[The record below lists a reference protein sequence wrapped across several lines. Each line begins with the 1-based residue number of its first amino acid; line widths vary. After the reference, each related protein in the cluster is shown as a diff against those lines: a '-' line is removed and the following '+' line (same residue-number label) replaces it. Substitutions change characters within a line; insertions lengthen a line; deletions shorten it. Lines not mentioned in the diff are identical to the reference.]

1 MANERNIKVTANIYE
16 SIAMYLQEVFDGS
29 NENPM
34 SELADAILDDVLNY
48 MDIHFK
54 VKNYTDDENT
64 VIDDY
69 VVRAVKHVI
78 EKKIMS

>member
-1 MANERNIKVTANIYE
+1 MANERNVKVTANIYE

-34 SELADAILDDVLNY
+34 SELVDAIFDDVLNY

-78 EKKIMS
+78 EKKILS

>member
-1 MANERNIKVTANIYE
+1 MANKRNKEVTANIYE

-48 MDIHFK
+48 MDTHFK

-78 EKKIMS
+78 EEKILS

>member
-69 VVRAVKHVI
+69 VVRAVQHVI
-78 EKKIMS
+78 EEKILS

>member
-1 MANERNIKVTANIYE
+1 MANERNGKVTANIYE

-29 NENPM
+29 NESPM

-48 MDIHFK
+48 MDTHFK

-78 EKKIMS
+78 EEKILS

>member
-1 MANERNIKVTANIYE
+1 MANERNSKVTANIYE

-34 SELADAILDDVLNY
+34 SELADAIFDDVLNY

>member
-1 MANERNIKVTANIYE
+1 MANEKNIKVTANIYE

-78 EKKIMS
+78 EKKILS

>member
-1 MANERNIKVTANIYE
+1 MANERNSKVTANIYE